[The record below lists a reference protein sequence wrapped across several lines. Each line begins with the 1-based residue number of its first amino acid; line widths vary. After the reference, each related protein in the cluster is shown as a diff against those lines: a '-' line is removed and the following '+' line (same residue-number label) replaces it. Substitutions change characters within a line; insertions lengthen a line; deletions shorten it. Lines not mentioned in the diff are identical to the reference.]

1 MYKVKHRLCLTKI
14 SELFHMHCTPYNLR
28 VAPRSPSPD
37 LRPRNMTNT
46 RSLIW
51 DLSWGIDYRAKL
63 GPYRPP
69 TSFKHRVQKCDL
81 KCTWPVIGYTR
92 IWYTG
97 TSFLL
102 KRLTGVRS
110 LSPLTYPFVVVFFS
124 AYIFLRLPHDL
135 NACNR
140 LLKTRLPYFRRAETW
155 RL

>member
-1 MYKVKHRLCLTKI
+1 
-14 SELFHMHCTPYNLR
+14 
-28 VAPRSPSPD
+28 
-37 LRPRNMTNT
+37 MTNT

-97 TSFLL
+97 KSFLL
-102 KRLTGVRS
+102 KRLTGLHS
-110 LSPLTYPFVVVFFS
+110 LSPLTYSFVVVFFPFFFQSLRPICCHLTTFNCFCREALWISSRQDSLGILDKARMYIS
-124 AYIFLRLPHDL
+124 ANSWSRPASKHHNF
-135 NACNR
+135 
-140 LLKTRLPYFRRAETW
+140 W
-155 RL
+155 RHCD